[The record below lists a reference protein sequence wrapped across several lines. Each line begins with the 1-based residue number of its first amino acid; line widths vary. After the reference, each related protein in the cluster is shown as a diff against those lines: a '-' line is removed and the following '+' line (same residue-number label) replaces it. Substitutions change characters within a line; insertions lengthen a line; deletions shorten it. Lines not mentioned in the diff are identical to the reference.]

1 MSNNTQIT
9 ANFIVARIRALKLT
23 DQLEALGFRRL
34 GPEPVGPAYRHRSLW
49 AGPPRFVD
57 VVGRPHDQRCDFRR
71 VRECDEGLTAH
82 KARRLTLCIAIA
94 IQQLSRLVNLVNLGP
109 VMRENTDHAAS

>member
-1 MSNNTQIT
+1 VFGTLRKWLAT
-9 ANFIVARIRALKLT
+9 ERCLT
-23 DQLEALGFRRL
+23 DQLEALGLRRL
-34 GPEPVGPAYRHRSLW
+34 GPEPVGPAHPHRSLR
-49 AGPPRFVD
+49 AGPPGFVD
-57 VVGRPHDQRCDFRR
+57 VVRRPYEPGWAFRT

-109 VMRENTDHAAS
+109 VVRENTDHAAS